1 MCTLGRCELQRASDS
16 NRSFGSDLVFCFQQ
30 KKIEVGRQTSVES
43 VETHVKELNNHIQT
57 RLEIAEQ
64 NREKEQQR
72 KLEKIKEKVRNFLWC
87 IPFIQTRFPL
97 EIVSFKNQN
106 PF

>member
-1 MCTLGRCELQRASDS
+1 
-16 NRSFGSDLVFCFQQ
+16 
-30 KKIEVGRQTSVES
+30 VES

-72 KLEKIKEKVRNFLWC
+72 KLEKIKEKVRNFL
-87 IPFIQTRFPL
+87 
-97 EIVSFKNQN
+97 
-106 PF
+106 